1 MKKDKVT
8 KIDEELPEGIA
19 HPTGGGFPV
28 SAQGAAEFEAQP
40 GDVAAGDGER
50 VAGSGSGG
58 DE

>member
-40 GDVAAGDGER
+40 GDRVDGKVDKVDDGE
-50 VAGSGSGG
+50 A
-58 DE
+58 E